1 MSAEPAK
8 ARTDTPPAQTTVT
21 VTFSASNGYGFTP
34 ASASVA
40 NDGTVQFIAPQACW
54 VWTYANGAYT
64 NVFNNESS
72 NHVVCQVGGN
82 NNFVVASA
90 YANTVIETVGTNVN
104 AAQPAPPVEITE
116 NVKGTIHVG
125 SSGANTDNVKGP
137 IHVGNS

>member
-8 ARTDTPPAQTTVT
+8 ARTNPPPAQASVT
-21 VTFSASNGYGFTP
+21 VTFNPTNGYGFTP
-34 ASASVA
+34 ASTSVA
-40 NDGTVQFIAPQACW
+40 NNGTVTFVAPKACW

-64 NVFNNESS
+64 NVFENESS

-82 NNFVVASA
+82 NNFTVASA
-90 YANTVIETVGTNVN
+90 YSNTVITTVGTDGN
-104 AAQPAPPVEITE
+104 AQQPPPPSDITE